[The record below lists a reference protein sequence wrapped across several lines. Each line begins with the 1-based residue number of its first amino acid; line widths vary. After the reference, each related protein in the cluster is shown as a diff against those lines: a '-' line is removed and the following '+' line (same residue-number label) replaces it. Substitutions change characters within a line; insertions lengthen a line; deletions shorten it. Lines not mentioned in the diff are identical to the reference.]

1 MCADEGYRIRE
12 NTGQTSHPSVDAVID
27 LAFER
32 AADPR
37 PRDHPDAHF
46 DQYISDATTQF
57 GKDDVA
63 SCIRH
68 TLVDGYTHRMA
79 GTAAFGEDDYVWGI
93 NVGVA
98 AIAYLRELHQEEELS
113 TNS

>member
-1 MCADEGYRIRE
+1 MCTDGGYRVRE
-12 NTGQTSHPSVDAVID
+12 NTGKTSHPSIDAVIN

-46 DQYISDATTQF
+46 DQYISNAITQF
-57 GKDDVA
+57 GEDDVA

-79 GTAAFGEDDYVWGI
+79 GTAAFGEDDYVWGS

-98 AIAYLRELHQEEELS
+98 AIAYLRELHQEKGS
-113 TNS
+113 SDNS

>member
-1 MCADEGYRIRE
+1 MYSDEGYRIRE
-12 NTGQTSHPSVDAVID
+12 NTGHPSAPSVAAVID
-27 LAFER
+27 LALER

-37 PRDHPDAHF
+37 PTEHPDGHF
-46 DQYISDATTQF
+46 DQYLSDAIEQF
-57 GKDDVA
+57 GEDDVMN
-63 SCIRH
+63 CIRL

-98 AIAYLRELHQEEELS
+98 AIAYLRDLHEQRESEREL
-113 TNS
+113 